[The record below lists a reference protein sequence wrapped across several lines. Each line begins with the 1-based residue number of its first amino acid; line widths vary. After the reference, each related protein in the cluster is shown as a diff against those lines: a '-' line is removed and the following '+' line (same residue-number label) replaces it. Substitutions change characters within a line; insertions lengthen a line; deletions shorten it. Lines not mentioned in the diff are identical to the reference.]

1 MNRLIYLTLPNLREK
16 HLFSSVASIQ
26 IYWGGGDILFGGKL
40 HRITHISCSRTRAG
54 NGSLELTH
62 DPLTHLICDP

>member
-1 MNRLIYLTLPNLREK
+1 MTSAGPENGGPENVGLENGGPDTTDMTDKCRLDNGMAI
-16 HLFSSVASIQ
+16 
-26 IYWGGGDILFGGKL
+26 
-40 HRITHISCSRTRAG
+40 RAG